1 MLHAKCYLLLVKVS
15 FRVCEIG
22 MQTLTLGFAH
32 VLSSPW
38 KHLASTIE
46 SSFHLFI
53 IWCIS
58 VDTLRS
64 MLDILRSLSYTVI
77 QIKNQRTWERSQGSH
92 TLCTLQPLCS
102 SYVILDQSLMSI
114 LYVMKHSKTT
124 TTSRKT
130 GIALTPTHSSSCPRN
145 TCNTH
150 NVPNFGNGRGRDT
163 DYGSQQENCTKRDTK
178 LIWNTY
184 HMHLC

>member
-1 MLHAKCYLLLVKVS
+1 
-15 FRVCEIG
+15 

-32 VLSSPW
+32 VVSSPW
-38 KHLASTIE
+38 KHLASTIQ

-77 QIKNQRTWERSQGSH
+77 QIKNQRTWARNQGSP
-92 TLCTLQPLCS
+92 TLRTLQPLCS

-124 TTSRKT
+124 TSRKT
-130 GIALTPTHSSSCPRN
+130 GIALTPTHSSSCPQN
-145 TCNTH
+145 TTPIMSTPTSAMVEDVILTMAANKKT
-150 NVPNFGNGRGRDT
+150 
-163 DYGSQQENCTKRDTK
+163 YCTKRDTK

>member
-1 MLHAKCYLLLVKVS
+1 MLLSVTYFFENKCHLLLVKVS
-15 FRVCEIG
+15 FRVFETE
-22 MQTLTLGFAH
+22 MQTLTLGLAH
-32 VLSSPW
+32 VVSSPW

-64 MLDILRSLSYTVI
+64 MLDILRSLSNTVI
-77 QIKNQRTWERSQGSH
+77 QIKNQRTWARNQGSP
-92 TLCTLQPLCS
+92 TLRTLQPLCS

-130 GIALTPTHSSSCPRN
+130 GIALTPTHSSSCP
-145 TCNTH
+145 
-150 NVPNFGNGRGRDT
+150 
-163 DYGSQQENCTKRDTK
+163 
-178 LIWNTY
+178 WNTTPI
-184 HMHLC
+184 MSPTSAMVEDVILTMAANKKTVRKETPN